1 MPGRW
6 DSPPSGFWYFSA
18 AVSKTFPS
26 PKTFMA
32 RTLKV
37 YIYPP
42 LSHKRE
48 LVKIDEGQ
56 VWRDM
61 GGLKMGWGKEVTQSA
76 PQGLSWTLFM
86 AKQNVIL
93 QPQVPSLQGQLPGLR
108 MVVWDRMRGPRLT
121 MLQLVL
127 V

>member
-6 DSPPSGFWYFSA
+6 DSPPSGFWYVST

-26 PKTFMA
+26 PKTFLA
-32 RTLKV
+32 RTPKV

-48 LVKIDEGQ
+48 LVKIDQGQ

-61 GGLKMGWGKEVTQSA
+61 GGLKMGWRKEFT
-76 PQGLSWTLFM
+76 QGLSWTLFM
-86 AKQNVIL
+86 AKQNVSL
-93 QPQVPSLQGQLPGLR
+93 QPHVPSLQGQLPGLCA
-108 MVVWDRMRGPRLT
+108 W
-121 MLQLVL
+121 
-127 V
+127 